1 MAETTVISPV
11 LKSFLAGSLS
21 GSCSTL
27 LFQPLDLVKTR
38 LQTKAAAPRGRGGM
52 AAVVA
57 QVVAADRVRGLWRG
71 ITPSMLR
78 CAPGVGL
85 YFSSLHS
92 LKGALPDDLRGPL
105 VDVALGVTAR
115 TVSGVAMIPMTV
127 IKTRYES
134 GVYGYR
140 SVRGA
145 VAAIYRS
152 EGSRGLTCGLT
163 ATLLR
168 DAPFSGL
175 YLMFYTQVK
184 QAAPEEV
191 RLSSASPLVHFAS
204 GLLAGALASAA
215 TQPADVIKTKMQ
227 LYPHKFTNIYQVAV
241 YVVRKYG
248 AAGFLKGLYPRL
260 LRRTLMAAMS
270 WTVYERM
277 MQQFNLK

>member
-1 MAETTVISPV
+1 MSPV

-38 LQTKAAAPRGRGGM
+38 LQTKAAQPLSRGGM
-52 AAVVA
+52 VAVVL
-57 QVVAADRVRGLWRG
+57 QVVRTDRLAGLWRG

-85 YFSSLHS
+85 YFSSLHT
-92 LKGALPDDLRGPL
+92 LKGCVEEGPRGPL
-105 VDVALGVTAR
+105 VDVALGMTAR
-115 TVSGVAMIPMTV
+115 TISGVAMIPMTV

-140 SVRGA
+140 TVRGA
-145 VAAIYRS
+145 VAAIYRT
-152 EGSRGLTCGLT
+152 EGSKGLTCGLT

-184 QAAPEEV
+184 TCFPADV
-191 RLSSASPLVHFAS
+191 RQGHLSPLVHFSS
-204 GLLAGALASAA
+204 GLIAGALASVA

-227 LYPHKFTNIYQVAV
+227 LYPHKFANIYQVVV

-248 AAGFLKGLYPRL
+248 AGGFLKGLYPRL

-277 MQQFNLK
+277 MQQFQLK